1 MQKSPLFEFDPEIER
16 TFHKLKRQRAQL
28 IPSIS
33 EMAGGEEA
41 QRRTLRDYVTL
52 GVHSQISGITIPPV
66 AAHNF
71 ELKLALISM
80 VQQSQFGGLPM
91 GDPNLHLSVF
101 LEVCDTLKINRA
113 STDAIRLRLFPFS
126 LRDKARAW
134 FHSLPPGSISTWEEL
149 TKAFLAKFFP
159 QSKTANLRN
168 QITSSTQRRDL
179 I

>member
-28 IPSIS
+28 IASTS
-33 EMAGGEEA
+33 EMVGGEEV
-41 QRRTLRDYVTL
+41 QKRTLRDYVTP
-52 GVHSQISGITIPPV
+52 GVHSQTPGITVPPV

-71 ELKLALISM
+71 ELKPALISM

-91 GDPNLHLSVF
+91 EDPNLHLSVF

-126 LRDKARAW
+126 LRDKARA
-134 FHSLPPGSISTWEEL
+134 
-149 TKAFLAKFFP
+149 
-159 QSKTANLRN
+159 
-168 QITSSTQRRDL
+168 
-179 I
+179 